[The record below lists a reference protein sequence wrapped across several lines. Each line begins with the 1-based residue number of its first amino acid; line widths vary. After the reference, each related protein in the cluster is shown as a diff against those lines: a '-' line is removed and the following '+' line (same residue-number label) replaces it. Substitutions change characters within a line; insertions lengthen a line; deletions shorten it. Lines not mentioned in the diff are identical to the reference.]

1 MSNVFMKE
9 NISIT
14 DLAEKLKVSQ
24 DSLRK
29 WQTKYKL
36 SVPKNQ
42 KGSRYYSPALVETFS
57 KIKEL
62 KDQNKK
68 DDEILVLIGPIS
80 STKLIE
86 PIPKAEN
93 NIIDDIKLSIAT
105 EIKSNNEMAYKL
117 ASVSNELGFMRG
129 QLEYTRE
136 ENQDLKL
143 KLDSNL
149 EVEKKS
155 LQLFNSL
162 VSKEKEIIVL
172 NSKLDIAM
180 VEARNK
186 DYIIDSLRNDNQVLK
201 AKLVE
206 LEAKLIEVSKL
217 GFIDKIRFKY
227 EK

>member
-9 NISIT
+9 NITIK
-14 DLAEKLKVSQ
+14 DLADRLKISQ

-29 WQTKYKL
+29 WEAKYSL
-36 SVPKNQ
+36 DVPRTQ
-42 KGSRYYSPALVETFS
+42 KGSRYYSPALVDTFC

-68 DDEILVLIGPIS
+68 DDEILVLIRSQGS
-80 STKLIE
+80 NNLVE
-86 PIPKAEN
+86 AIPKIEN

-136 ENQDLKL
+136 ENQELKL

>member
-1 MSNVFMKE
+1 MKE

-42 KGSRYYSPALVETFS
+42 KGSRYYPSALVEIFC

-68 DDEILVLIGPIS
+68 DNEILAIIGSNTSNNLVESIQKTETTLID
-80 STKLIE
+80 T
-86 PIPKAEN
+86 
-93 NIIDDIKLSIAT
+93 IKLSVQE
-105 EIKSNNEMAYKL
+105 EIKSNNELAYKL
-117 ASVSNELGFMRG
+117 STISNQLGFVSG
-129 QLEYTRE
+129 QLEYTRQ
-136 ENQDLKL
+136 ENQELKT
-143 KLDSNL
+143 KLDSSL
-149 EVEKKS
+149 EIEKARQELYHALVE
-155 LQLFNSL
+155 
-162 VSKEKEIIVL
+162 KEKELIVL
-172 NSKLDIAM
+172 NSKLDISL

-186 DYIIDSLRNDNQVLK
+186 DYIIDTLKSDNEVLK

-206 LEAKLIEVSKL
+206 LEAKLLEVSKL
-217 GFIDKIRFKY
+217 GFIDKLRFKY